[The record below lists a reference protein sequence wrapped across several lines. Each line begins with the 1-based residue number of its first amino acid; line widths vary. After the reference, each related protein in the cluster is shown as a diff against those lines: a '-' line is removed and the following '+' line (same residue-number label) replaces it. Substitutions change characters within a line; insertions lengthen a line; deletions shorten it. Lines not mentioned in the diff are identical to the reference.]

1 MSDIRVALRYAR
13 AFYNEAIKTDTVN
26 SLEAEV
32 IFFLNT
38 CDENRAFDVLLK
50 SPVVAPLQK
59 EKIIKRV
66 FEGKLSK
73 MMFDYIHLVV
83 FKGRD
88 IILEESFRQFL
99 KMVDAAK
106 GVIKAKVTTA
116 IELPESSLTNIKNYL
131 SKRVNAQIEMDV
143 EINAEL
149 LGGFILKYDDK
160 LIDASVSSQLKEL
173 RKSLLNSN

>member
-1 MSDIRVALRYAR
+1 
-13 AFYNEAIKTDTVN
+13 
-26 SLEAEV
+26 
-32 IFFLNT
+32 
-38 CDENRAFDVLLK
+38 
-50 SPVVAPLQK
+50 
-59 EKIIKRV
+59 
-66 FEGKLSK
+66 
-73 MMFDYIHLVV
+73 
-83 FKGRD
+83 
-88 IILEESFRQFL
+88 
-99 KMVDAAK
+99 MVDAAK